1 MWQDCTMP
9 DAFKELAGSL
19 AARDAELGRGLD
31 TARVAAQEMRARVAA
46 HANAFRDEVEA
57 RGAPHLAHVEVGPV
71 EPDEKH
77 VDAIQVRV
85 WRGRWEIVYVAK
97 ACGEMTLVGP
107 YRVGKADQPPCQT
120 LAFGDPGLQTG
131 ADDLL
136 LQLLRSASE
145 R

>member
-1 MWQDCTMP
+1 MT
-9 DAFKELAGSL
+9 DAFRELAGSL
-19 AARDAELGRGLD
+19 AARDAELAGGLD
-31 TARVAAQEMRARVAA
+31 AARAAAQEMHARLVA
-46 HANAFRDEVEA
+46 HATAFRDEVEA
-57 RGAPHLAHVEVGPV
+57 RGAPHLGHVEVGPV

-77 VDAIQVRV
+77 VDAVQVRV

-107 YRVGKADQPPCQT
+107 YRVGKSDQPPCNT
-120 LAFGDPGLQTG
+120 LAFGDPGLRTG
-131 ADDLL
+131 ADELL